1 MTNIVY
7 TKTYP
12 QPPFDKKEILRYAGV
27 RGDVPELAELVQECM
42 QEIENKLIYKVCFRE
57 FPIKDEQMY
66 LDLDFLKTDSV
77 DLRKNLKGCN
87 CIVLFAATVGI
98 ELDRLIAKYSC
109 ISPTKAL
116 LFQAIGA
123 ERIESL
129 CDIFNG
135 EITKQAEEAGLFT
148 RPRFSPGYGDL
159 PIETQKEIFS
169 VLDCPRKI
177 GLSLNDSLLMSPSKS
192 VTALIGIGSTV
203 CEDSS
208 GCKICGREDCNYR
221 RTE

>member
-12 QPPFDKKEILRYAGV
+12 QPPFHKKEILRYAGV

-57 FPIKDEQMY
+57 FAIKNEEIY
-66 LDLDFLKTDSV
+66 LDLDFMKTDSA
-77 DLRKNLKGCN
+77 DLRKNLKGCSRV
-87 CIVLFAATVGI
+87 VLFAATVGI
-98 ELDRLIAKYSC
+98 ELDRLIAKYSR

-116 LFQAIGA
+116 FFQAIGA

-135 EITKQAEEAGLFT
+135 EITKQAEEAGFFT
-148 RPRFSPGYGDL
+148 RPRFSPGYGDF
-159 PIETQKEIFS
+159 PIDAQKEIFG

-177 GLSLNDSLLMSPSKS
+177 GLSLNGSLLMSPSKS
-192 VTALIGIGSTV
+192 VTALIGIGSTM
-203 CEDSS
+203 CENLS
-208 GCKICGREDCNYR
+208 GCEICSREDCNYR
-221 RTE
+221 RME

>member
-42 QEIENKLIYKVCFRE
+42 QEIENKLVYKVCFRE
-57 FPIKDEQMY
+57 SSIKDEKIY
-66 LDLDFLKTDSV
+66 LDLDFLKTDSA
-77 DLRKNLKGCN
+77 DLRKNLKGCSRV
-87 CIVLFAATVGI
+87 VLFAATVGI
-98 ELDRLIAKYSC
+98 ELDRLIAKYSR

-203 CEDSS
+203 CENPS